1 MTNNLQ
7 LYVHLKEILQ
17 YNRSEST
24 STLCQISFEQKIVS
38 QIWRHTSVAN
48 HWTQLTINKSEKVM
62 FSKIVRSRRSR
73 CLLLQLPPTTHTTHT
88 LHTPSHTHV
97 QAIATLLSSYSLY
110 SVRFVTYIIWYMEV
124 GTLVYQWF
132 SCRQTAVSCCHR
144 KSSAPSLYNQIN
156 QMLPPMHKPPHTAL
170 HTDGGAG
177 DTC

>member
-1 MTNNLQ
+1 MSNICRTQ
-7 LYVHLKEILQ
+7 
-17 YNRSEST
+17 
-24 STLCQISFEQKIVS
+24 IVS
-38 QIWRHTSVAN
+38 QTIRHTSVAH
-48 HWTQLTINKSEKVM
+48 HWTQLTNMINPRNTHFFKKCKVAAL
-62 FSKIVRSRRSR
+62 SLSSA
-73 CLLLQLPPTTHTTHT
+73 PTTPYHPHNP
-88 LHTPSHTHV
+88 HSSHTFAH
-97 QAIATLLSSYSLY
+97 TRTSHSYPTSSYSLY